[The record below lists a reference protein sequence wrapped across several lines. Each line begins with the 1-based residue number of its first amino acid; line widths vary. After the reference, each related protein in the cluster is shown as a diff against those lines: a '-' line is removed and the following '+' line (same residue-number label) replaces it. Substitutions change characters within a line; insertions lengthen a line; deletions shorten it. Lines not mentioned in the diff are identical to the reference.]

1 MPIHPEDYIHRIG
14 RTGRAGREG
23 FAAMLVT
30 PKDIKA
36 LKAIEKMLK
45 QEIPWIDGAPSQAEA
60 HEGAEARPRTAMASI
75 AAAIARNAASAPAPQ
90 DRRALSTVILRN
102 MLSPFS
108 PSRPS
113 RSAAQ
118 SRRTAMAPNGG
129 MSIVASAARA
139 AQASSAA
146 TASRRAEKQ
155 PRGAWRSRRAPQA
168 NVAQAPRGK
177 QQGMGDHV
185 PAFMMRP
192 VRVT

>member
-30 PKDIKA
+30 PKDFKA

-45 QEIPWIDGAPSQAEA
+45 QEIPWIDGAPSEAEPR
-60 HEGAEARPRTAMASI
+60 EGAEARPNGNGKHRRGNRAKRGKRPGASGP
-75 AAAIARNAASAPAPQ
+75 ASPQ
-90 DRRALSTVILRN
+90 HSHPRKPVQPVQ
-102 MLSPFS
+102 SPQ
-108 PSRPS
+108 PQ
-113 RSAAQ
+113 RSAAP
-118 SRRTAMAPNGG
+118 RTAMAPNGG
-129 MSIVASAARA
+129 MSIATTRGTSRTSRISRNRITASGRA
-139 AQASSAA
+139 APWCTALRSSG
-146 TASRRAEKQ
+146 SKRN
-155 PRGAWRSRRAPQA
+155 APQA
-168 NVAQAPRGK
+168 SRGK